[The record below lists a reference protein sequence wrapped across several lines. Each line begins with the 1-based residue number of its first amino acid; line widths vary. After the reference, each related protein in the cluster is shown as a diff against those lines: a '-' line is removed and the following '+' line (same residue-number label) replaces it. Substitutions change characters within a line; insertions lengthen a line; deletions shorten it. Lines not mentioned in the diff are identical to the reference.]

1 MITKKVPV
9 VIYGSN
15 GSRKVVGQAVVEVDG
30 EYISLDAR
38 VNLDH
43 VVWTEND
50 MQFSLGPF
58 VAPKT
63 MKEK

>member
-9 VIYGSN
+9 VLYDKN
-15 GSRKVVGQAVVEVDG
+15 ANRTVVGQAVVEIEGDA
-30 EYISLDAR
+30 ISVDAR

-43 VVWTEND
+43 VIWTEND

-58 VAPKT
+58 TAPKSK
-63 MKEK
+63 KEK